1 MPTYKPNLMEN
12 QKDAFT
18 ANDILDFL
26 WKYKMI
32 FISLGFAA
40 AVVSS
45 IVSLM
50 MEEKFKSTAVLYP
63 TMASSIVYSDQLTNE
78 QDPTA
83 FGEKDATEQML
94 QILESS
100 FIREKVVAKFDL
112 MHHYDIDTSSDLKL
126 YYLNESYKDFISFD
140 RNNKGAVMINVLD
153 RSPDTAMYI
162 ASYITELYDS
172 ARNAIIHEKAL
183 VDYNIKKAKLEK
195 LFSERQAVKDTMAK
209 LTQLGVV
216 TMDGYE
222 GLVTQLI
229 NAKTAE
235 DKESTKRKL
244 EMTELYGSELTSYE
258 ITLDF
263 LEDRIATMS
272 SVYEQAETNA
282 FSSISHKFTIEPAS
296 LPVRKAYPVR
306 WMIVVVST
314 FSTVF
319 LAIVLLLFWEKAK
332 ELQARSKK

>member
-1 MPTYKPNLMEN
+1 MEN

-26 WKYKMI
+26 WKYKVI
-32 FISLGFAA
+32 FISLGVAA

-50 MEEKFKSTAVLYP
+50 MEERFKSTVVLYP
-63 TMASSIVYSDQLTNE
+63 TMSNSILYSDQLTNE

-83 FGEKDATEQML
+83 FGEKEATEKML
-94 QILESS
+94 QILESAY
-100 FIREKVVAKFDL
+100 IRERVVSKFDL
-112 MHHYDIDTSSDLKL
+112 INHYEIDTTSDLKL
-126 YYLNESYKDFISFD
+126 YYLNESYNDMISFE
-140 RNNKGAVMINVLD
+140 RNSKGAVLINVFD
-153 RSPDTAMYI
+153 RSPDTAMFIAAYI
-162 ASYITELYDS
+162 AELYDS

-183 VDYNIKKAKLEK
+183 IDYEIKKAKLEK
-195 LFSERQAVKDTMAK
+195 LFAERQAVKDTMAK

-216 TMDGYE
+216 TMDGYVA
-222 GLVTQLI
+222 LVTQLI
-229 NAKTAE
+229 NAETPE
-235 DKESTKRKL
+235 EEESTKFKL
-244 EMTELYGSELTSYE
+244 KMTELYGSELKSYE

-263 LEDRIATMS
+263 LENRIATMS

-282 FSSISHKFTIEPAS
+282 FEFISHKFTIEPAS

-306 WMIVVVST
+306 WLIVVVST
-314 FSTVF
+314 FSTIF
-319 LAIVLLLFWEKAK
+319 LAIVLLLFWEKGK

>member
-1 MPTYKPNLMEN
+1 MEN

-26 WKYKMI
+26 WKYKVI
-32 FISLGFAA
+32 FISLGLAA

-50 MEEKFKSTAVLYP
+50 MEEKFKSTVVLYP
-63 TMASSIVYSDQLTNE
+63 TMSSSIVYSDVLTNE

-100 FIREKVVAKFDL
+100 YIREKVISKFDL
-112 MHHYDIDTSSDLKL
+112 MTHYEIDTSDKLKQ
-126 YYLNESYKDFISFD
+126 YYLNETYTELIGFE
-140 RNNKGAVMINVLD
+140 RNSKGAVMINVFD

-162 ASYITELYDS
+162 ASYISDLYDS

-183 VDYNIKKAKLEK
+183 IDYEIKKAKLET
-195 LFSERQAVKDTMAK
+195 LFGERQAVKDTMAK

-229 NAKTAE
+229 NAKTQE
-235 DKESTKRKL
+235 EKEATQRKL
-244 EMTELYGSELTSYE
+244 EMTELYGSELKSYE

-282 FSSISHKFTIEPAS
+282 FASISHKFTIEPAS
-296 LPVRKAYPVR
+296 YPVRKAYPVR
-306 WMIVVVST
+306 WLIVVVST

-319 LAIVLLLFWEKAK
+319 LAIVLMLFWEKAK

>member
-1 MPTYKPNLMEN
+1 MEN

-26 WKYKMI
+26 WKYKVI
-32 FISLGFAA
+32 FISLGVAA
-40 AVVSS
+40 AVISS

-50 MEEKFKSTAVLYP
+50 MEEKFKSTVVLYP
-63 TMASSIVYSDQLTNE
+63 TMSNSIVYSDQLNNE

-83 FGEKDATEQML
+83 FGEKEATEKML
-94 QILESS
+94 QILESAY
-100 FIREKVVAKFDL
+100 IRERVVSKFDL
-112 MHHYDIDTSSDLKL
+112 MNHYEIDTTSDLKL
-126 YYLNESYKDFISFD
+126 YYLTESYNDMISFE
-140 RNNKGAVMINVLD
+140 RNSKGAVLINVFD

-162 ASYITELYDS
+162 AAYIAELYDS

-183 VDYNIKKAKLEK
+183 IDYEIKKAKLEK
-195 LFSERQAVKDTMAK
+195 LFAERQAVKDTMAK

-216 TMDGYE
+216 TMDGYVA
-222 GLVTQLI
+222 LVTQLI
-229 NAKTAE
+229 NAETLE
-235 DKESTKRKL
+235 EEESTKFKL
-244 EMTELYGSELTSYE
+244 KMTELYGSELKSYE

-263 LEDRIATMS
+263 LENRIATMS

-282 FSSISHKFTIEPAS
+282 FESISHKFTIEPAS

-306 WMIVVVST
+306 WLIVVVST

-319 LAIVLLLFWEKAK
+319 LAIVLLLFWEKGK

>member
-1 MPTYKPNLMEN
+1 MEN

-26 WKYKMI
+26 WKFKTI
-32 FISLGFAA
+32 IISLGIIAA
-40 AVVSS
+40 IVSS

-50 MEEKFKSTAVLYP
+50 MEEKFKSTVVLYP

-100 FIREKVVAKFDL
+100 FIREKVISKFDL
-112 MHHYDIDTSSDLKL
+112 MHHYEIDTSNKLKQ
-126 YYLNESYKDFISFD
+126 YYLNETYSELIGFD

-162 ASYITELYDS
+162 ASYIAELYDS

-183 VDYNIKKAKLEK
+183 IDYEIKKEKLEK
-195 LFSERQAVKDTMAK
+195 LFAERQAVKDTMAK

-216 TMDGYE
+216 TMLGYE

-235 DKESTKRKL
+235 EKAATKKKL
-244 EMTELYGSELTSYE
+244 EMTELYGSELNSYE

-282 FSSISHKFTIEPAS
+282 FASISHKFTIEPAS
-296 LPVRKAYPVR
+296 LPVKKSYPVR
-306 WMIVVVST
+306 WLIVVVST

>member
-1 MPTYKPNLMEN
+1 MEN

-26 WKYKMI
+26 WKYKVIIM
-32 FISLGFAA
+32 SLGIAA

-45 IVSLM
+45 VVSLM
-50 MEEKFKSTAVLYP
+50 MEEKFKSTVVLYP
-63 TMASSIVYSDQLTNE
+63 TMASSIIYSDQLTNE

-100 FIREKVVAKFDL
+100 YIREKVIAKFNL
-112 MHHYDIDTSSDLKL
+112 MHHYEIDTSDKLKE
-126 YYLNESYKDFISFD
+126 YYLNETYTEMIGFE
-140 RNNKGAVMINVLD
+140 RNSKGAVMINVFD

-162 ASYITELYDS
+162 ASYISELYDS
-172 ARNAIIHEKAL
+172 TRNAIIHEKAL
-183 VDYNIKKAKLEK
+183 IDYEIKQENLNKLKA
-195 LFSERQAVKDTMAK
+195 ERQAVKDTMSV
-209 LTQLGVV
+209 LTQLGAV
-216 TMDGYE
+216 TMDEAYN
-222 GLVTQLI
+222 GLVKQMEIAETKEEKEKI
-229 NAKTAE
+229 AK
-235 DKESTKRKL
+235 KL
-244 EMTELYGSELTSYE
+244 EMTELYGMELVSYK

-272 SVYEQAETNA
+272 SVVVQAHTNA
-282 FSSISHKFTIEPAS
+282 FESPSHKFVIEPAS

-306 WMIVVVST
+306 WLIVVVST

-319 LAIVLLLFWEKAK
+319 LAIVLLLFWEKVK
-332 ELQARSKK
+332 ELQARTKK

>member
-1 MPTYKPNLMEN
+1 MEN

-32 FISLGFAA
+32 FISLGLAA
-40 AVVSS
+40 AIVSA

-50 MEEKFKSTAVLYP
+50 MEEKFKSTVVLYP
-63 TMASSIVYSDQLTNE
+63 TMSSSIIYSDQLTNE

-100 FIREKVVAKFDL
+100 YIREKVVAKFNL
-112 MHHYDIDTSSDLKL
+112 MHHYEIDTSDKLKL
-126 YYLNESYKDFISFD
+126 YYLTETYNELIGFE
-140 RNNKGAVMINVLD
+140 RNSKGAVMINVFD

-162 ASYITELYDS
+162 ASYISELYDS

-183 VDYNIKKAKLEK
+183 IDYEIKKAKLNK
-195 LFSERQAVKDTMAK
+195 LFDERQAVKDTMAK

-235 DKESTKRKL
+235 EKATTQKKL
-244 EMTELYGSELTSYE
+244 DMTELYGSELKSYE

-306 WMIVVVST
+306 WLIVVVST
-314 FSTVF
+314 FATVF
-319 LAIVLLLFWEKAK
+319 LSIVLLLFWEKAK

>member
-1 MPTYKPNLMEN
+1 MEN
-12 QKDAFT
+12 KKDNFT
-18 ANDILDFL
+18 AEDILDFL
-26 WKYKMI
+26 WKYKKV
-32 FISLGFAA
+32 FIGLGLLAA
-40 AVVSS
+40 IVSS

-50 MEEKFKSTAVLYP
+50 MQERFKSTVVLYP
-63 TMASSIVYSDQLTNE
+63 TMSSSIIYSDQLTNE

-100 FIREKVVAKFDL
+100 YIREKVVSKFDL
-112 MHHYDIDTSSDLKL
+112 MDHYEIDTTSDLKL
-126 YYLNESYKDFISFD
+126 YYLNETYKDMINFD
-140 RNNKGAVMINVLD
+140 RNSKGAVMINVFD
-153 RSPDTAMYI
+153 VSPDTAMHIAAYI
-162 ASYITELYDS
+162 AELYDS

-183 VDYNIKKAKLEK
+183 VDYTIKKEKLEK
-195 LFSERQAVKDTMAK
+195 LFAERQAVKDTMAK

-216 TMDGYE
+216 TMLGYE

-229 NAKTAE
+229 NAKTPE
-235 DKESTKRKL
+235 EKESTKKKL
-244 EMTELYGSELTSYE
+244 EMTELYGSELNSYE

-282 FSSISHKFTIEPAS
+282 FESISHKFTIEPAS

-306 WMIVVVST
+306 WLIVVVST

-319 LAIVLLLFWEKAK
+319 LAIVLLLFFEKAK